1 MSRPD
6 HPVVAVLATARTVGV
21 VLKLCGDEV
30 RVTAYAPDPI
40 LIEALRL
47 HRPAI
52 HILCRASSELGVRL
66 SWSAAQLCI
75 DDDPADSGYA
85 AIHHFLRER
94 LTQPQQG
101 FGSLPASN
109 IFAEWGNQT
118 EGSRLKW
125 SGPFLK

>member
-1 MSRPD
+1 M
-6 HPVVAVLATARTVGV
+6 AVLAAARNAGIK
-21 VLKLCGDEV
+21 LKLCGAEV
-30 RVTAYAPDPI
+30 RVAAFAPDPV

-47 HRPAI
+47 HKPAI
-52 HILCRASSELGVRL
+52 QMLCRASSDLGVRL